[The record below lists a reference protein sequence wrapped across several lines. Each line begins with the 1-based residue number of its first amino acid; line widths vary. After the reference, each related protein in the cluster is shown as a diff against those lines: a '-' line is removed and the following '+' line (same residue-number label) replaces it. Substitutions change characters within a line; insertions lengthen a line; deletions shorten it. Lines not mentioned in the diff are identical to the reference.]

1 MNRYYREELAKLKT
15 LAAEFAA
22 AQPALA
28 PMLGGPC
35 ADPDVELLL
44 EGVAYQSGLLRAKL
58 DQDFPELVQEL
69 ARLVCPQHLRPVPS
83 ATIVVFAPT
92 AGLAGSRLIPAG
104 TQLASLPVEGTR
116 CLFRTCSEVELLPL
130 ELVDVSFGQPA
141 GRAPAVT
148 LSLNLLA
155 PLADRPP
162 RPLRLFLADDYPAAA
177 DLYLLLRRQL
187 RRIVLIPAD
196 GGGEVILSLDAL
208 RFGGFSDEEALIPFP
223 PGTLPGERLWLEY
236 FLMPQRFLFLDLC
249 GWERGSGRGSGGRF
263 SVRFELV
270 PGALPPR
277 VRRESFL
284 LYAAP
289 AVNLFPL
296 DARPL
301 LLDHRRERYLLR
313 PDALPPEHAQI
324 FSVDRVTGTLPGT
337 DRHRSYFPAPYCR
350 PASLKEP
357 LYSTIVGR
365 SPAGGGCDLYLS
377 VGYPA
382 GEGLPEPET
391 LSVELTCSNG
401 GLAERLRV
409 GDLCRL
415 ADGSPGPV
423 TVGNV
428 TAVTP
433 QLPPLL
439 SGELLGRLLSRLTLN
454 RQPLASAE
462 GLQAAL
468 SLQLPG
474 PAAAAGNRRR
484 LDGIAELVCRER
496 GRLIR
501 GVPMRGRA
509 FRVLV
514 QGDHFAG
521 AGDLFLFGCLL
532 DRFLA
537 GRNLHVAATP
547 RPTDALR
554 ECLASRA
561 HEFSFLQAVRLLRLV
576 AENADAEGGASWR
589 GAPDLDLSFPAADLS
604 RIELDAHGYRLRAS
618 FLGLYGQASPLP
630 TFYSEELWEESSAD
644 ACATRE
650 FLDLV
655 NQRLFALCHDA
666 LLKYRLSWQLA
677 EEGGGEC
684 LERLSCLLGLGEGEP
699 GRELPTSRA
708 LLPYAG
714 LFSLKPRS
722 AAALASLLGDLLRL
736 PVTVLQCVE
745 RRVPVPLEQRL
756 RLGDAAGRLGEDAV
770 LGCQVPD
777 RSGAFRLRLGPLDRE
792 RFSSLLPETPGRHA
806 LEEVVDIY
814 LEEPLVWEVELL
826 PKAGEAPAAVLGVA
840 GRLGWDLWLAP
851 EGART
856 GNQLVSAGRAVAE
869 RKRANSSPSF
879 A

>member
-35 ADPDVELLL
+35 ADPDVERLL
-44 EGVAYQSGLLRAKL
+44 EGVAFQTGLLRAKL

-83 ATIVVFAPT
+83 ATIVAFAPT

-116 CLFRTCSEVELLPL
+116 CLFRTCSEVELHPL
-130 ELVDVSFGQPA
+130 ELVDASFEQPA

-162 RPLRLFLADDYPAAA
+162 RPLRLFLADDYPVAA

-187 RRIVLIPAD
+187 RRIVLIPAV
-196 GGGEVILSLDAL
+196 GGGEVTLGPDAL

-223 PGTLPGERLWLEY
+223 PGTMPGDRLWLEY
-236 FLMPQRFLFLDLC
+236 FLMPQRFLFLDLY
-249 GWERGSGRGSGGRF
+249 GWERGSGAGGRF
-263 SVRFELV
+263 AVRFELA
-270 PGALPPR
+270 PGMLPPPR

-284 LYAAP
+284 LFAAP

-301 LLDHRRERYLLR
+301 LLDHRGERYLLR
-313 PDALPPEHAQI
+313 PDTLPPDHAQI

-337 DRHRSYFPAPYCR
+337 DRHRRYLSAPHRR

-357 LYSTIVGR
+357 LYCTTIGR
-365 SPAGGGCDLYLS
+365 TPAGGGCDVYLS

-401 GLAERLRV
+401 RLAERLRI
-409 GDLCRL
+409 GDLCRF
-415 ADGSPGPV
+415 AGDSPGPV

-439 SGELLGRLLSRLTLN
+439 SGELIGRLLSRLTLN
-454 RQPLASAE
+454 RRPLASAE
-462 GLQAAL
+462 GLQASL

-474 PAAAAGNRRR
+474 RAAAAGNRRR

-501 GVPMRGRA
+501 GVPMRGKE
-509 FRVLV
+509 FRILV

-521 AGDLFLFGCLL
+521 AGDPFLFGCLL

-537 GRNLHVAATP
+537 
-547 RPTDALR
+547 
-554 ECLASRA
+554 ERA
-561 HEFSFLQAVRLLRLV
+561 PM
-576 AENADAEGGASWR
+576 N
-589 GAPDLDLSFPAADLS
+589 
-604 RIELDAHGYRLRAS
+604 
-618 FLGLYGQASPLP
+618 
-630 TFYSEELWEESSAD
+630 TF
-644 ACATRE
+644 
-650 FLDLV
+650 
-655 NQRLFALCHDA
+655 
-666 LLKYRLSWQLA
+666 
-677 EEGGGEC
+677 
-684 LERLSCLLGLGEGEP
+684 
-699 GRELPTSRA
+699 TS
-708 LLPYAG
+708 LTL
-714 LFSLKPRS
+714 
-722 AAALASLLGDLLRL
+722 
-736 PVTVLQCVE
+736 
-745 RRVPVPLEQRL
+745 
-756 RLGDAAGRLGEDAV
+756 EDARR
-770 LGCQVPD
+770 GETFTWQP
-777 RSGAFRLRLGPLDRE
+777 RLAQQTL
-792 RFSSLLPETPGRHA
+792 
-806 LEEVVDIY
+806 
-814 LEEPLVWEVELL
+814 
-826 PKAGEAPAAVLGVA
+826 
-840 GRLGWDLWLAP
+840 
-851 EGART
+851 
-856 GNQLVSAGRAVAE
+856 
-869 RKRANSSPSF
+869 
-879 A
+879 